1 MSGPDYSHR
10 TFDGT
15 TSDFKNFDDTDLVES
30 VCTHTEHIESVILQM
45 QTQYIEGADGLSNS
59 MNFNTLEVIRKE
71 VLDVKAI
78 AEWFANNKV
87 NTQAGEKS

>member
-15 TSDFKNFDDTDLVES
+15 TSDFKNFDDVDLIDSICTS
-30 VCTHTEHIESVILQM
+30 VSHIESIIFQM
-45 QTQYIEGADGLSNS
+45 QTQFMEGTGKVNDAS
-59 MNFNTLEVIRKE
+59 NFNTLEVIRKE

-78 AEWFANNKV
+78 TEWFANNKV
-87 NTQAGEKS
+87 NKQSGEKS